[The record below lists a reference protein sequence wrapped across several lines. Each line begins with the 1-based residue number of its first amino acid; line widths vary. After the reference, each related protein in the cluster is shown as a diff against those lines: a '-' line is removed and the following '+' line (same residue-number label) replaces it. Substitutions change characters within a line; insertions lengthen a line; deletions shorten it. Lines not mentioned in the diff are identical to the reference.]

1 MGPEPAERRRRHT
14 SGDLHRSGTRCAAPR
29 SVCRNLLVRSLQQ
42 LTIHCCYMQLPASIP
57 MDAPTPTLLEYIFS
71 LNNSYFDCVVN
82 SVVQAR

>member
-1 MGPEPAERRRRHT
+1 
-14 SGDLHRSGTRCAAPR
+14 
-29 SVCRNLLVRSLQQ
+29 
-42 LTIHCCYMQLPASIP
+42 MQLPASIP